1 MNPVLVEIPMPF
13 GWNSLQIRYYG
24 VMYVVAILVGIWLT
38 RRLAA
43 RRGLSLTLDDVLDF
57 VLMTVPVAIVGA
69 RLYYVAFQWSSF
81 YVPDNLWQT
90 LTNIIAIW
98 EGGLAIHGGIL
109 AGLLMLWVFC
119 RVKRVSLWAF
129 ADAVAPSM
137 ILGQAL
143 GRFGNFMNGDAY
155 GTPIGPE
162 WPAWLD
168 WVGVVYAPGTPGH
181 QQWGH
186 IPSHPTMLYE
196 MVGDLM
202 IFGILLWLGRK
213 NFQDGFITALY
224 AILYSVLRFGIEFLR
239 ADALWLIPDTL
250 RAAQV
255 ISVLFIVIFGV
266 LIFGKKLY
274 TRRLVETPSVAAP
287 QGEGQSVSG

>member
-1 MNPVLVEIPMPF
+1 MNPILVEIPMPF
-13 GWNSLQIRYYG
+13 GWSNLQIRYYG
-24 VMYVVAILVGIWLT
+24 VMYVVAILIGIWLT
-38 RRLAA
+38 RRAVA
-43 RRGLSLTLDDVLDF
+43 RQGLSLTLDDILDF

-69 RLYYVAFQWSSF
+69 RLYYVAFQWSNF
-81 YVPDNLWQT
+81 YVPDDLLKT
-90 LTNIIAIW
+90 LINIIAIW

-119 RVKRVSLWAF
+119 RVKRVSFWGF

-168 WVGVVYAPGTPGH
+168 WVGVVYAPGSPGH

-186 IPSHPTMLYE
+186 IPTHPTMLYE
-196 MVGDLM
+196 MAGDFI
-202 IFGILLWLGRK
+202 IFGLLFWLGRK
-213 NFQDGFITALY
+213 NFQEGFITALY
-224 AILYSVLRFGIEFLR
+224 AILYSFLRFWMEFLR
-239 ADALWLIPDTL
+239 ADALWLIPETL

-255 ISVLFIVIFGV
+255 LSVLLIIVFGV
-266 LIFGKKLY
+266 LIFWKKLY
-274 TRRLVETPSVAAP
+274 MRRPVAQPATLTST
-287 QGEGQSVSG
+287 QS

>member
-1 MNPVLVEIPMPF
+1 MNPILVEIPMPF
-13 GWNSLQIRYYG
+13 GWSNLQIRYYG
-24 VMYVVAILVGIWLT
+24 VMYVVAILIGIWLT
-38 RRLAA
+38 RRAAA
-43 RRGLSLTLDDVLDF
+43 RRGLSLTLDDILDF

-69 RLYYVAFQWSSF
+69 RLYYVAFQWSNF
-81 YVPDNLWQT
+81 YVPDNLLQT
-90 LTNIIAIW
+90 LINIAAIW

-119 RVKRVSLWAF
+119 RVKKISFWSF

-168 WVGVVYAPGTPGH
+168 WVGVVYATGTPGH

-186 IPSHPTMLYE
+186 IPTHPTMLYE
-196 MVGDLM
+196 MAGDLI
-202 IFGILLWLGRK
+202 IFGLLLWLGRK

-224 AILYSVLRFGIEFLR
+224 AILYSFLRFWMEFLR
-239 ADALWLIPDTL
+239 ADALWVLPDTL

-255 ISVLFIVIFGV
+255 ISVLFIVVFGV
-266 LIFGKKLY
+266 LIFWKKLY
-274 TRRLVETPSVAAP
+274 MRRPAAQPATPISTESVI
-287 QGEGQSVSG
+287 QS